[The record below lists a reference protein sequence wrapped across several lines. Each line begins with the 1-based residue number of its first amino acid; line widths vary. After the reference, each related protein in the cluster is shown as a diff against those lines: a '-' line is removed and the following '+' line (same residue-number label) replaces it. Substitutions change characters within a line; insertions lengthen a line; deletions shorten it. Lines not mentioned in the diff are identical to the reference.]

1 MRLIKC
7 ILTANDCY
15 KAGRTITPKGVMVHS
30 TGANNPLVARYVQ
43 PVEGQSNEAQLKA
56 EIGGNRNANDW
67 NNPGLDVCTHAFV
80 GKLADGGV
88 GTVQTLPWNHRGWH
102 AGTGTSG
109 GSANNTHIAFEICE
123 DDLTD
128 EGYFRKVY
136 QEAVELTAMLCKTYN
151 LNPLADGVVICHS
164 EGHQRGIASNHSDVM
179 HWFPKFDKSMD
190 TFRSDV
196 AKALG
201 SNGGSSGGSGSTSNP
216 GTGGTIVKGSV
227 VRVKQ
232 GAKTYDGG
240 SLASFVYGRDHVVSE
255 VSGDRCVITYN
266 GVVVAAVRKSDLTLV
281 SGGGSS
287 SDKPTTPAPV
297 PTQKIVKGSV
307 VRVKQ
312 GAKDY
317 NGGGLASFVYTRDH
331 IVSEVSGDRCVITY
345 NGVVVAA
352 VRKSDLTLVSGGGSS
367 SNAKPTAPATAP
379 AKEIVKGSVVRVKS
393 GAKDYN
399 GGGLAGFVYTR
410 DHVVS
415 EVSGD
420 RCVITYGGAVVAAV
434 RKSDL
439 TLVSG
444 GSTTSSSK
452 PTTTAQI
459 VKGSTVRVNQGA
471 KTYDGGGLASFVYT
485 RDHIVSEVSG
495 DRCVITYNGV
505 VVAAVRKSDLTLV

>member
-196 AKALG
+196 AKAMG
-201 SNGGSSGGSGSTSNP
+201 GASNGDSGGS
-216 GTGGTIVKGSV
+216 TGKEIVKGST

-232 GAKTYDGG
+232 GAKDYNGD
-240 SLASFVYGRDHVVSE
+240 SLASFVYIRDHVVSE
-255 VSGDRCVITYN
+255 VSGDRCVITYG

-281 SGGGSS
+281 SGGGS
-287 SDKPTTPAPV
+287 
-297 PTQKIVKGSV
+297 
-307 VRVKQ
+307 
-312 GAKDY
+312 
-317 NGGGLASFVYTRDH
+317 
-331 IVSEVSGDRCVITY
+331 
-345 NGVVVAA
+345 
-352 VRKSDLTLVSGGGSS
+352 GGSGTS
-367 SNAKPTAPATAP
+367 TSKPSTGGT
-379 AKEIVKGSVVRVKS
+379 IVKGSVVRVKS
-393 GAKDYN
+393 GAKTYE
-399 GGGLAGFVYTR
+399 GGGLASYVYSR

-420 RCVITYGGAVVAAV
+420 RCVITYGGVVVAAV
-434 RKSDL
+434 KKSDL

-444 GSTTSSSK
+444 GGSSGTSKPSSSTTK
-452 PTTTAQI
+452 AVQ
-459 VKGSTVRVNQGA
+459 KGSKVKVKQGA
-471 KTYDGGGLASFVYT
+471 KDYNGNGLASFVYT
-485 RDHIVSEVSG
+485 RTHVVSEMSG
-495 DRCVITYNGV
+495 NRCVITYNGV
-505 VVAAVRKSDLTLV
+505 VVAAVHKDNLTVV